1 MARRPLPK
9 SLHKPSFRD
18 VIAENNRAAR
28 GMEAMYGDLREA
40 KGIPAPVITDL
51 PPKRDYVRKE
61 REGLSELQHQIRVI
75 TWWDKNCHL
84 YNLPPFALF
93 AIPNGGGRGLIDA
106 ANLKRS
112 GVRPGIEDLFLAVPR
127 NEKHGLFIELK
138 ADEGEA
144 SDEQVS
150 VSGFHRGQAY
160 RSVMCWGHVTA
171 IEAIEHY
178 LAPPF

>member
-1 MARRPLPK
+1 MKRGFAK

-18 VIAENNRAAR
+18 VIADNNRASR
-28 GMEAMYGDLREA
+28 DMEKMYGDLREA
-40 KGIPAPVITDL
+40 KGIPPPIITDL
-51 PPKRDYVRKE
+51 PPKREYVKKE

-75 TWWDKNCHL
+75 AWWDKNCHV
-84 YNLPPFALF
+84 YGLPLFALF

-112 GVRPGIEDLFLAVPR
+112 GVRAGIEDLFLAAPR
-127 NEKHGLFIELK
+127 DDKHGLFIELK

-144 SDEQVS
+144 SAEQIA

-160 RSVMCWGHVTA
+160 RSVMCWGHEQA
-171 IEAIEHY
+171 IEVIEAY

>member
-18 VIAENNRAAR
+18 VIAENNRIAR

-51 PPKRDYVRKE
+51 PPKREYVRKE

-75 TWWDKNCHL
+75 TWWDKNCHV
-84 YNLPPFALF
+84 YGLPNYALF

-112 GVRPGIEDLFLAVPR
+112 GVRAGVEDLLLPVPR
-127 NEKHGLFIELK
+127 DEWHGLFIELK
-138 ADEGEA
+138 AEGGER
-144 SDEQVS
+144 SPEQIV
-150 VSGFHRGQAY
+150 VMDFHRSQSY
-160 RSVMCWGHVTA
+160 RSIMCWGHEQA
-171 IEAIEHY
+171 IEVIEAY